1 MKKITMIL
9 LLIITTT
16 MFSSCDKEVVL
27 EQTVEYYDII
37 NSNMILFETKIYTR
51 KEPSPNILTLD
62 TIVHDYVNLR
72 DLDSVRF
79 ARVKELLPRFK
90 ELKDELGKEYVPI
103 IKLGN
108 LKEGVVINSQDNENF

>member
-9 LLIITTT
+9 LIIITTT